1 MEPPS
6 KRSRKLEA
14 KANAE
19 ASALCVQ
26 APTIDG
32 AILAPDDI
40 QWLETALTKFSD
52 GIADTDVSANTDHHV
67 CQWHH
72 KSLCGQNRRLRVDC
86 RKKRYSDGRCIAHV
100 AWQCVSTHR
109 WTVVKALEARMKKV
123 PGKFA
128 TSALIAEARSVVAE
142 LNNLKLQTVQEAC
155 IVAQE
160 QATALQAAEGEA
172 AALRAAEEEAA
183 TLKLKEARENV
194 ETAREATNQ
203 CKSEAANHLE
213 ASLIDSAIPTEAL
226 MEVFALAQEAAN
238 RQDDDLSPVQATEW
252 LKREFQKVDF
262 IQTMHISEA
271 AVAAATR
278 LWAITRAIFED
289 KVSALSKQGDAFK
302 VQERKFVDALNALKS
317 EEAAAVGAA
326 KAATAAAETTA
337 AVETKAAAA
346 AKTKAAAFETK
357 AAALETEAAASAETI
372 AKAATVPFLKD
383 LAQLWAAGIIIN
395 AVRERGERHTNH

>member
-6 KRSRKLEA
+6 KRSRKLEE

-19 ASALCVQ
+19 ASALRVK

-86 RKKRYSDGRCIAHV
+86 KKKRYSDGRCIAHV

-337 AVETKAAAA
+337 AVEIKAAAA

>member
-6 KRSRKLEA
+6 KRPRKLEA
-14 KANAE
+14 QANAE

-40 QWLETALTKFSD
+40 QWLETALTKFPD
-52 GIADTDVSANTDHHV
+52 GIADTNVSASTDHHV

-72 KSLCGQNRRLRVDC
+72 KSLCGETRRLVVNC
-86 RKKRYSDGRCIAHV
+86 RKARYSDGRCIAHV

-109 WTVVKALEARMKKV
+109 PRAVVKAFEERMQSNPGIKV
-123 PGKFA
+123 
-128 TSALIAEARSVVAE
+128 TRALIAEAKSVFAE
-142 LNNLKLQTVQEAC
+142 LNNVKLQTVQEAC

-172 AALRAAEEEAA
+172 AALRAVEEEAA

-252 LKREFQKVDF
+252 LKGEFQKVDF

-302 VQERKFVDALNALKS
+302 QCSQFHFGTLV
-317 EEAAAVGAA
+317 
-326 KAATAAAETTA
+326 T
-337 AVETKAAAA
+337 
-346 AKTKAAAFETK
+346 
-357 AAALETEAAASAETI
+357 
-372 AKAATVPFLKD
+372 P
-383 LAQLWAAGIIIN
+383 
-395 AVRERGERHTNH
+395 REKPW